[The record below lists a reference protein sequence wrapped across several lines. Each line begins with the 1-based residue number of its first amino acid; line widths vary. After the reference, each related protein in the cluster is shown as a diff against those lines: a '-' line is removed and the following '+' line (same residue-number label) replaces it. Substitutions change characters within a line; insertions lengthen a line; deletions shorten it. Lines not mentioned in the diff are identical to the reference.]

1 MHSGCS
7 NTIFAYDNFM
17 VCIRIQL
24 KSNMEQT
31 PILYQGYARIV
42 PYWTGLNVSVVRKMG
57 LDITILGRRF
67 LKLIHRIVA
76 PTSRDISS
84 SNGYVWSLDRNQSLE
99 NRLPDVSL
107 IRCGRNAN
115 DP

>member
-57 LDITILGRRF
+57 LDITIKQRKEKENYYEQRQNDFKGQ
-67 LKLIHRIVA
+67 H
-76 PTSRDISS
+76 
-84 SNGYVWSLDRNQSLE
+84 NDRT
-99 NRLPDVSL
+99 
-107 IRCGRNAN
+107 
-115 DP
+115 